1 MLSCQAVLFLRPSWP
16 RVPRGRGQRQLE
28 HVFSNHEPATVYSTH
43 LQAYSAEGASQD
55 SASIHAS
62 TMGSSE

>member
-1 MLSCQAVLFLRPSWP
+1 MSKGTFK
-16 RVPRGRGQRQLE
+16 
-28 HVFSNHEPATVYSTH
+28 HVFSNLEPATTYTVH

-55 SASIHAS
+55 SAPILAS